1 MSQALRKSAAPIQ
14 PKDRI
19 LVGIDTG
26 DRGVAIGL
34 AERLGDAVGGIKL
47 GMEFFN
53 AQGPDGVR
61 AVAGRAP
68 LFLDLKY
75 HDIPN
80 TVAGA
85 VRSAVAA
92 CRPMILNVHASGG
105 PAMMRAAVEANRA
118 TAEAEGI
125 ARPKL
130 IAVTVLTSLDDADLD
145 AVGQRG
151 PSAEQAVR
159 LAGLAQRSGCD
170 GVVCSPLEIAA
181 IRAACGPDFLLVVPG
196 IRPAGDT
203 DDDQKRIM
211 TAGRAVAAG
220 ADYVVIGRPITRA
233 DDPAAAARAFALDI
247 AAETVGAET
256 IG

>member
-1 MSQALRKSAAPIQ
+1 MSSTATT

-19 LVGIDTG
+19 LVGIDTP

-47 GMEFFN
+47 GLEFYN

-61 AVAGRAP
+61 AVAGTTP

-92 CRPMILNVHASGG
+92 CRPMMLNIHASGG
-105 PAMMRAAVEANRA
+105 LAMMQAAVEANRE
-118 TAEAEGI
+118 TAASVGV
-125 ARPKL
+125 APPRL
-130 IAVTVLTSLDDADLD
+130 IAVTVLTSLDDGDLE

-151 PSAEQAVR
+151 PAGAQALR
-159 LAGLAQRSGCD
+159 LARLAQDAGCD

-181 IRAACGPDFLLVVPG
+181 IRRACGPGFLLVVPG
-196 IRPAGDT
+196 IRPAGSAG
-203 DDDQKRIM
+203 DDQKRVM
-211 TAGRAVAAG
+211 TPGRAVAEG
-220 ADYVVIGRPITRA
+220 ADWVVIGRPITRA
-233 DDPAAAARAFALDI
+233 DDPATVAREIALEIAAA
-247 AAETVGAET
+247 TVG
-256 IG
+256 

>member
-1 MSQALRKSAAPIQ
+1 MSTTTIQ
-14 PKDRI
+14 PKDRV
-19 LVGIDTG
+19 LVGIDTP

-47 GMEFFN
+47 GLEFYN

-61 AVAGRAP
+61 AVAGPTP

-92 CRPMILNVHASGG
+92 CRPMILNVHAAGG
-105 PAMMRAAVEANRA
+105 RAMMQAAVEANRE
-118 TAEAEGI
+118 TAEKIGI

-130 IAVTVLTSLDDADLD
+130 IAVTVLTSLDDVDLE

-151 PSAEQAVR
+151 PAGEQALR
-159 LAGLAQRSGCD
+159 LARLAQDAGCD

-181 IRAACGPDFLLVVPG
+181 IREACGPGFLLVVPG
-196 IRPAGDT
+196 IRPAGSVG
-203 DDDQKRIM
+203 DDQKRVM
-211 TAGRAVAAG
+211 TPGRAVAAG
-220 ADYVVIGRPITRA
+220 ADYLVIGRPITRA
-233 DDPAAAARAFALDI
+233 DDPASAAREIALDI
-247 AAETVGAET
+247 AAETIA
-256 IG
+256 

>member
-1 MSQALRKSAAPIQ
+1 MNSTVIE
-14 PKDRI
+14 PKNRI
-19 LVGIDTG
+19 LVGIDTP

-34 AERLGDAVGGIKL
+34 AERLGASVGGIKL
-47 GMEFFN
+47 GLEFYN
-53 AQGPDGVR
+53 AQGPDGVC
-61 AVAGRAP
+61 AVAGTTP

-92 CRPMILNVHASGG
+92 CRPMILNIHASGG
-105 PAMMRAAVEANRA
+105 RAMMQAAVAANRE
-118 TAEAEGI
+118 TAGSVGI

-130 IAVTVLTSLDDADLD
+130 IAVTVLTSLDDGDLE

-151 PSAEQAVR
+151 PSAEQALR
-159 LAGLAQRSGCD
+159 LARLAQDAGCD

-181 IRAACGPDFLLVVPG
+181 IRAACGPEFLLVVPG
-196 IRPAGDT
+196 IRPAGSAE
-203 DDDQKRIM
+203 DDQKRVM
-211 TAGRAVAAG
+211 TPGRAVAAG

-233 DDPAAAARAFALDI
+233 EDPASAAREIALDI
-247 AAETVGAET
+247 AAETVA
-256 IG
+256 

>member
-1 MSQALRKSAAPIQ
+1 MTRFPIQSKAPIR

-19 LVGIDTG
+19 LVGIDTP

-34 AERLGDAVGGIKL
+34 AERLGDSVGGIKL

-53 AQGPDGVR
+53 AQGPDGIR
-61 AVAGRAP
+61 AVAGTTP

-92 CRPMILNVHASGG
+92 CRPLILNVHAAGG
-105 PAMMRAAVEANRA
+105 GAMMRAAVEANRE
-118 TAEAEGI
+118 TAESVGI

-130 IAVTVLTSLDDADLD
+130 IAVTVLTSLDDGDLE

-151 PSAEQAVR
+151 PAAEQVVR
-159 LAGLAQRSGCD
+159 LARLAQDSGCD

-196 IRPAGDT
+196 IRPAGSG
-203 DDDQKRIM
+203 DDDQKRVM
-211 TAGRAVAAG
+211 TPGRAVAAG
-220 ADYVVIGRPITRA
+220 ADYLVIGRPITRA
-233 DDPAAAARAFALDI
+233 DDPAGAARVIALDI
-247 AAETVGAET
+247 AAETMG
-256 IG
+256 